1 MSLNNSMLEKAN
13 AFDKDGQVKREVAK
27 TIVLLKE
34 FRAKFPFV
42 ESLREIEQLNPDR
55 LFKVNPE
62 GIGEF
67 FSLLEG
73 YLKELGSSGPI
84 SVDVCRNARLQLAE
98 FKNLLRTT
106 VDKSKSLAQKVD
118 APWEKIGGVGEDKD
132 LALEIIFSFTCQSNA
147 VLPVFNIEH
156 LHHFANA
163 TANAS
168 TGQTQYHSI
177 GQEYERYTAEL
188 VKTKNNQP
196 LTRSWDVIY
205 FTRFLYITY
214 PPPLPESEPEEKVP
228 EERKI
233 ENAATHEKEDLQ
245 GFLKLLA
252 ELQKQ
257 HKITGEQFRENRE
270 QWLRQKPNDRDVL
283 VWQLKKLLNTDTKTP
298 DVPRSQPLQKRRL

>member
-1 MSLNNSMLEKAN
+1 MSTNNSMLEKAT

-34 FRAKFPFV
+34 FRAKFPFA
-42 ESLREIEQLNPDR
+42 ENLREIERLNPDR

-62 GIGEF
+62 AEGEF
-67 FSLLEG
+67 FSLMDG
-73 YLKELGSSGPI
+73 YLKGLGSSGSI
-84 SVDVCRNARLQLAE
+84 SVDVCRNAQLQLAE
-98 FKNLLRTT
+98 FKNLLRTV
-106 VDKSKSLAQKVD
+106 VDAKKSLAQKVD
-118 APWEKIGGVGEDKD
+118 APWERIGGVDQDKQ

-147 VLPVFNIEH
+147 VLPVFSIEH
-156 LHHFANA
+156 LRHFAA
-163 TANAS
+163 TITNMS
-168 TGQTQYHSI
+168 TGQTQDHSV
-177 GQEYERYTAEL
+177 GQEYERHTAEL
-188 VKTKNNQP
+188 IKTKNSQP

-214 PPPLPESEPEEKVP
+214 QPPESEPEEKAP
-228 EERKI
+228 KEIKI

-270 QWLRQKPNDRDVL
+270 QWLSQQPNDRDVL
-283 VWQLKKLLNTDTKTP
+283 VWQLKKLLNTDTKP
-298 DVPRSQPLQKRRL
+298 LDVPKSQPLQKRRL